1 MLSPTEKQE
10 AALCREVHYQ
20 QNFWPKAKMVSQ
32 TLSLHLHL
40 TGNVNRT
47 WNLQR
52 TKNLQV
58 TIVPSINSQ
67 CHCAE
72 QCSFMVGNLVLLC
85 CHGMVS
91 WDWLALGTKKAGR
104 DLAEGSW
111 HLFLKK
117 ARGSGE
123 LFGAGCYQQAE
134 LGRAGQAPCALWADC
149 CLLFPQGLF
158 TSRPCSSAS

>member
-1 MLSPTEKQE
+1 MLSPAEKQE

-20 QNFWPKAKMVSQ
+20 ENFGQRQKRCLR
-32 TLSLHLHL
+32 LSLHSHL

-67 CHCAE
+67 CLCAE

-91 WDWLALGTKKAGR
+91 WDWLALGTKKEER

-123 LFGAGCYQQAE
+123 LFGAGCYQQVV

-149 CLLFPQGLF
+149 CLFFPQGLF